1 MKPPPELVDL
11 AACDARLVIG
21 LRYATAENF
30 TGRVIYPADAPALL
44 RPATAAKLRAAQ
56 DNLAPRG
63 LRLKILDAYRPPSA
77 QRALWAARPDER
89 FVAPPAR
96 GSRHTRGT
104 AVDATLADAA
114 GCELAMPSAFDEF
127 SERAAR
133 DFPGGPA
140 GARLNRDLLRAAMED
155 AGFTTIASEWW
166 HFDDADGRAFPLLE
180 FEW

>member
-1 MKPPPELVDL
+1 MDLVRSDP
-11 AACDARLVIG
+11 RLLVG
-21 LRYATAENF
+21 LRYATADNF
-30 TGRVIYPADAPALL
+30 LGRPVYPADAPALL
-44 RPATAAKLRAAQ
+44 RTETAAKLRAAQ
-56 DNLAPRG
+56 DVLAPRG

-89 FVAPPAR
+89 FVAPPGR

-114 GCELAMPSAFDEF
+114 GRELAMPSAYDEF

-133 DFPGGPA
+133 DFAGGPA
-140 GARLNRDLLRAAMED
+140 DARANRDLLRAAMEA
-155 AGFTTIASEWW
+155 AGFTTITSEWW
-166 HFDDADGRAFPLLE
+166 HFDEADWRDFPLLD